1 MKSDITTIDATVSA
15 ASRTT
20 YGGGITAVIG
30 WITSIDMV
38 SLAGFIVA
46 LVGLA
51 VNVWFQW
58 QRNRR
63 EEAQH
68 ELRRM
73 ESEAKIQAYRN
84 GYPPTR

>member
-1 MKSDITTIDATVSA
+1 MKSDITIDATVSA

-38 SLAGFIVA
+38 SLAGFVIA

-58 QRNRR
+58 QRNAR

-68 ELRRM
+68 QAMM
-73 ESEAKIQAYRN
+73 EAYRN
-84 GYPPTR
+84 GRPPAK